1 MAYKNAAPAGKGGR
15 RAPLK
20 SGKATRTTGNGSSPR
35 QSDTSAAPKLDD
47 CLQFDCHLCGGEA
60 DATYKEWP
68 RGSGWVDWQ
77 IGCFRH
83 ECRDNRE
90 YLPTLAETLGLP
102 TFSTKDEIVD
112 SLRVTDRVRTRYRR
126 GGAPESLTLAEMRVP
141 TLSTLL
147 FEPDGRRALRYLTRD
162 RGLTLEVIQAAKLGW
177 NGTTVS
183 FPMFK
188 DGRLIAIKRVRPQPG
203 AKLRKPEHS
212 SVWDWPLYP
221 EAQRDAQRTFLV
233 EGEWDALRLRSV
245 GIPAVS
251 VTGGQAQWR
260 DEWAEELMGRRV
272 VVAYDVEFETRT
284 EQVAQS
290 LRDAGV
296 PARAFDLRRLGLTGR
311 NEDLSDYLDRGGSV
325 AALRRA
331 LAPRVNNTK
340 NSKIVSLNRSSAG
353 RGNGHR

>member
-15 RAPLK
+15 RVPLK

-35 QSDTSAAPKLDD
+35 QSDTSAAPKLGD
-47 CLQFDCHLCGGEA
+47 CLQFACHLCGGEA

-68 RGSGWVDWQ
+68 KGSGWLDWQ
-77 IGCFRH
+77 IGCFRR
-83 ECRDNRE
+83 ECRDTND

-102 TFSTKDEIVD
+102 TFSTKDGIAAR
-112 SLRVTDRVRTRYRR
+112 LRLSPLARYRR
-126 GGAPESLTLAEMRVP
+126 AGQPESLTLAEMRVP

-147 FEPDGRRALRYLTRD
+147 FEPEGRRALRYLTDD
-162 RGLTLEVIQAAKLGW
+162 RGLSHEVIRAAKLGW

-188 DGRLIAIKRVRPQPG
+188 DGKLVAIKRRRPQPG

-212 SVWDWPLYP
+212 GVWDWPLYP
-221 EAQRDAQRTFLV
+221 EPQQDARRTFLV
-233 EGEWDALRLRSV
+233 EGELDALRLRSL
-245 GIPAVS
+245 GIPATS
-251 VTGGQAQWR
+251 VPGGEAQWLP
-260 DEWAEELMGRRV
+260 EWADQLIGLRV
-272 VVAYDVEFETRT
+272 VVAYDVDFEDRAA
-284 EQVAQS
+284 QVALT
-290 LRDAGV
+290 LRNAGIR
-296 PARAFDLRRLGLTGR
+296 ARAFDLRDLGLTKR
-311 NEDLSDYLDRGGSV
+311 NEDLSNYLDRGGSV

-353 RGNGHR
+353 RGDGHR